1 MVTAPERPTVRL
13 ATREDVPTILFL
25 IKELAAYEN
34 ASSSV
39 KATEATLA
47 LTLSLA
53 PSPHHHHHASHSHSS
68 SKKHAHNDKPPPD
81 EPLSSSGSVHAP
93 PTQTAGYAKTLLL
106 RTPGNEGAEVAGMA
120 LYFHNYSTWRAQPG
134 IYLEDLFVL
143 PQYRKRGYGTLL
155 IRELAKEVVR
165 IDGGRLEW
173 SCLKWNEPSL
183 KFYEKLGA
191 TQMEEWVGLRVDGD
205 ALKRLAKGEVD
216 VEEAAE
222 EAKKVEKSGKD

>member
-1 MVTAPERPTVRL
+1 MVTASERPTVRL
-13 ATREDVPTILFL
+13 ATRE
-25 IKELAAYEN
+25 ELAAYEN
-34 ASSSV
+34 ASGSV

-53 PSPHHHHHASHSHSS
+53 PSPHRHHHASHSHS

-81 EPLSSSGSVHAP
+81 EPLSSSGSAHAP
-93 PTQTAGYAKTLLL
+93 HTQTSGYAKTLLL
-106 RTPGNEGAEVAGMA
+106 RTPENEGAEVAGMA

-183 KFYEKLGA
+183 RFYEKLGA

-222 EAKKVEKSGKD
+222 GAKKVEKSGKD